1 MTIIKPHTI
10 QKLDMKDVQN
20 DTMKDVKGSI
30 QQRKSANQEILKE
43 LNWFIMKHPELR
55 FWQIMSIFGYELK
68 QDRFYEESVETL
80 NYIKKKINDKEN
92 NSNRRPS
99 ETD

>member
-1 MTIIKPHTI
+1 M
-10 QKLDMKDVQN
+10 Q
-20 DTMKDVKGSI
+20 
-30 QQRKSANQEILKE
+30 
-43 LNWFIMKHPELR
+43 HPELR

-80 NYIKKKINDKEN
+80 SYIKKQINDKEN

-99 ETD
+99 KTD

>member
-1 MTIIKPHTI
+1 MKGV
-10 QKLDMKDVQN
+10 QKDMMN
-20 DTMKDVKGSI
+20 DVKGLI
-30 QQRKSANQEILKE
+30 LQRQSANKDILKE
-43 LNWFIMKHPELR
+43 LNWFVMQHPELR

-80 NYIKKKINDKEN
+80 SYIKKQINDKEN

>member
-1 MTIIKPHTI
+1 MKGV
-10 QKLDMKDVQN
+10 QKDMMN
-20 DTMKDVKGSI
+20 DVKGLI
-30 QQRKSANQEILKE
+30 LQRQSANQDILKE
-43 LNWFIMKHPELR
+43 LNWFVMQHPELR

-80 NYIKKKINDKEN
+80 SYIKKQINDKEN

-99 ETD
+99 KTD